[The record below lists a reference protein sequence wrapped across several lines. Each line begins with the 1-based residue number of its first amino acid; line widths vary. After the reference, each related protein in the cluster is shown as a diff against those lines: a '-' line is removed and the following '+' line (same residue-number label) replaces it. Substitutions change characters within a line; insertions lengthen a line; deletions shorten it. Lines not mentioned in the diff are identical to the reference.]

1 MTLRLHDSATGAV
14 REFTPLVPG
23 RAGIYLCGAT
33 PQSSPHVGH
42 LRSAIAFDVLARWL
56 RIGHGLDV
64 TLVRNVTDIDDKV
77 LEKSQAAGVPWWAWA
92 QRFEREFTAAY
103 DAVGV
108 EPPAYEP
115 RATGHVPQMVE
126 LIEELVARGHAYPAA
141 DGSGDVFF
149 DVLSWPD
156 YGSLSH
162 VDVDDVVSAADADP
176 RGKRDP
182 RDFALWK
189 GRKESEP
196 ATASWA
202 TPFGPGRPG
211 WHLECSA
218 MARRYLGPAFDVHGG
233 GLDLRFPH
241 HENEQAQSRAAGDP
255 FASCWLHNGLVR
267 VGGQKMG
274 KSLGNAL
281 SVSEVLRTVSPL
293 VLRWALAGAHY
304 RSVIE
309 YGPQTLA
316 DARAALGR
324 VEHFLAR
331 AAASRGA
338 DASSGGTD
346 GAGSTVPGA
355 GALPAAFVA
364 AMDDD
369 LNVPAALAALF
380 AAVREGNTA
389 LDVGGV
395 EVVAASLRSVTA
407 MLDVLGVDP
416 RDPRWSGSAAGTEVA
431 SAERAAL
438 ESLVRDRLDARADA
452 RAAKDFAAADVVR
465 DALAAAGVVVAD
477 TPQGATWSLAQSAA
491 TQLVPVRPLG
501 RSRPGPDPAAPP
513 RRLPCPVTHSVAE
526 RCASPAPR
534 RGRRSAPAGCA
545 AAVWKGAGRPRGP
558 RSAPSTSRPS
568 GPPGLRPPRAAP
580 DDVAD
585 PRGSGRPSGRSAAPA
600 RGAAPGRSVRARAR
614 RGAPRGRARLR
625 VRPGARVSGTEVVAG
640 RNAVLEALRAGIPAS
655 SLHLADRLEGGRDD
669 RVREALSLAGERG
682 LPVLET
688 TRGDLERLAGD
699 AVHQGVVLRVPP
711 YEHADLADVLGGR
724 PRGR

>member
-1 MTLRLHDSATGAV
+1 MTLRLHDSATGAA

-64 TLVRNVTDIDDKV
+64 TLVRNVTDVDDKI
-77 LEKSQAAGVPWWAWA
+77 LDKAAEAGERWWARA
-92 QRFEREFTAAY
+92 QRFEREFSAAY

-108 EPPAYEP
+108 EPPTYEP

-126 LIEELVARGHAYPAA
+126 LVEQLVERGHAYPAA

-162 VDVDDVVSAADADP
+162 ISVDDVRSAADADP

-189 GRKESEP
+189 GRKDSEP

-202 TPFGPGRPG
+202 TPFGAGRPG

-255 FASCWLHNGLVR
+255 FASFWLHNGLVR
-267 VGGQKMG
+267 VEGQKMG

-281 SVSEVLRTVSPL
+281 TVGTVLETTSPL
-293 VLRWALAGAHY
+293 ALRWALAGAHY

-316 DARAALGR
+316 DADAALGR
-324 VEHFLAR
+324 VQHFLLR
-331 AAASRGA
+331 AAASQAAGA
-338 DASSGGTD
+338 SATGSDEEASGTD
-346 GAGSTVPGA
+346 
-355 GALPAAFVA
+355 ALPAAFVA

-389 LDVGGV
+389 LDAGGA
-395 EVVAASLRSVTA
+395 EVAGASLRAVTA

-416 RDPRWSGSAAGTEVA
+416 RDPRWSAGAGAGVA
-431 SAERAAL
+431 SAEAAAL
-438 ESLVRDRLDARADA
+438 DALVRDRLDARAAA
-452 RAAKDFAAADVVR
+452 RAARDFAAADAVR

-477 TPQGATWSLAQSAA
+477 TPQGATWSLA
-491 TQLVPVRPLG
+491 
-501 RSRPGPDPAAPP
+501 PAAP
-513 RRLPCPVTHSVAE
+513 
-526 RCASPAPR
+526 SPPPDATSSTGP
-534 RGRRSAPAGCA
+534 SAGPAQPA
-545 AAVWKGAGRPRGP
+545 
-558 RSAPSTSRPS
+558 TSPHPS
-568 GPPGLRPPRAAP
+568 G
-580 DDVAD
+580 D
-585 PRGSGRPSGRSAAPA
+585 S
-600 RGAAPGRSVRARAR
+600 RAR
-614 RGAPRGRARLR
+614 
-625 VRPGARVSGTEVVAG
+625 
-640 RNAVLEALRAGIPAS
+640 
-655 SLHLADRLEGGRDD
+655 
-669 RVREALSLAGERG
+669 
-682 LPVLET
+682 
-688 TRGDLERLAGD
+688 
-699 AVHQGVVLRVPP
+699 
-711 YEHADLADVLGGR
+711 
-724 PRGR
+724 